1 MDIISL
7 WGGGVGLPETVAL
20 AAVAVIGYVFGRRR
34 DDDPAGRSKPEEL
47 VRAAEVARQ
56 LEAVA
61 ASLRNDLA
69 AHRAEVE
76 RFKHKLRSAEGEG
89 SDASRTLQDEAERI
103 LEPTLRLVGQVASAY
118 DQIRR
123 QSRALADFSG
133 GRTDELT
140 GLCNRRALSELL
152 GIELCSHEA
161 TGGSFS
167 IAVLGLEAA
176 EGDSRAIQ
184 QERVLLATELLRPQL
199 RETDLLARYGLDE
212 FVIVMPNTRLFGAS
226 RFGRRVREALGDAGL
241 TVSCGLAQSQPD
253 DTAAALLGRADSA
266 LYSAKA
272 TAAGEQ
278 FLHNGSTIRNDVAR
292 ASEASEQ
299 PAPAAT
305 A

>member
-1 MDIISL
+1 MDFFSL

-20 AAVAVIGYVFGRRR
+20 AAVAVIGYIFGRRR
-34 DDDPAGRSKPEEL
+34 DDDAPPARPQEL

-69 AHRAEVE
+69 AHRTEVE
-76 RFKHKLRSAEGEG
+76 RFKHKLHSAG
-89 SDASRTLQDEAERI
+89 SENASQTLQDEAERI
-103 LEPTLRLVGQVASAY
+103 LGPTLRLVGQVASAY

-152 GIELCSHEA
+152 GIELSSHEA

-167 IAVLGLEAA
+167 IAVLGLEASDDA
-176 EGDSRAIQ
+176 GDGSRGVQ

-212 FVIVMPNTRLFGAS
+212 FVVVMPNTRLFGAS
-226 RFGRRVREALGDAGL
+226 RFGRRVREMLSEAGL
-241 TVSCGLAQSQPD
+241 TVSCGLTQSQPD

-278 FLHNGSTIRNDVAR
+278 FLHNGSSIRND
-292 ASEASEQ
+292 ASPSNPNEDNTPEL
-299 PAPAAT
+299 AT